1 MTVLHDTIKDDVL
14 NELEQF
20 ETTGDTVVTY
30 YRDLDILDRNVMD
43 AITKVDTY
51 LTQQFPN
58 HYDILEY
65 LNNLESHRSSD
76 LIKDWDFNAM
86 LANGTYTSA
95 LDYLYSAMEDNL
107 PYMIACGLLGHGRG
121 LWELFDNFPCL
132 NTLV

>member
-1 MTVLHDTIKDDVL
+1 MSVLHDEIKASVI

-20 ETTGDTVVTY
+20 ETSGDTVITY
-30 YRDLDILDRNVMD
+30 YRDLGILDRNVMS
-43 AITKVDTY
+43 AIEKVDKY
-51 LTQQFPN
+51 LTQRFPDA
-58 HYDILEY
+58 YEIIDY

-95 LDYLYSAMEDNL
+95 LEYLYSALEDNL
-107 PYMIACGLLGHGRG
+107 GYTIACGLLGYGRG

>member
-20 ETTGDTVVTY
+20 ENTGDTVVTY
-30 YRDLDILDRNVMD
+30 YRDLEILDRLVID
-43 AITKVDTY
+43 AIVKVDTY
-51 LTQQFPN
+51 LSQRFSN

-95 LDYLYSAMEDNL
+95 LEYLYSAMEDNMG
-107 PYMIACGLLGHGRG
+107 YMIACGLLGHGRG

>member
-20 ETTGDTVVTY
+20 GDTVVTY
-30 YRDLDILDRNVMD
+30 YQDLGMLDSLVMD
-43 AITKVDTY
+43 AVLKVDTY
-51 LTQQFPN
+51 LNQWFPN
-58 HYDILEY
+58 RYDILDY
-65 LNNLESHRSSD
+65 LNTLESHRSSD

-86 LANGTYTSA
+86 VCNGTYTSA

-132 NTLV
+132 NSLV